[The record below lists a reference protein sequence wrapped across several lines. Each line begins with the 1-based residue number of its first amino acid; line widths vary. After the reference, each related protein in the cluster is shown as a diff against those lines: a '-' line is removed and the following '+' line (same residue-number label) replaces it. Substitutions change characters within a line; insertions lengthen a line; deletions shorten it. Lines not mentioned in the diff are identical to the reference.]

1 MSKNRGVKGGLL
13 SMRLLKIL
21 AVIAVTVVGLPIVLT
36 ASTSTSTR
44 TLDEVIACSQK
55 DDAIKEYPAACYVAL
70 VLKKIDG
77 KPAAEALKIVEEA
90 TKTIPPAAALAK
102 SALSN
107 IADKL
112 QTKILQDARDAL
124 LKSPKEAEDFLDAC
138 TKGDEANCAA
148 ATARLLEYAGVGLL
162 EPALNGEALLKVLG
176 GAKVDFSEVASGAN
190 EDIQLAA
197 GWALVGVLSPPFGY
211 PDRIIKYGKIPGTPG
226 DEEGLIVFGKTVYAR
241 AAGSDIAV
249 GKTLN
254 DWIRPRGI
262 DAAKTRA
269 IYARLT
275 DAETKGKME
284 LAYMLARIYIF
295 LFKASLV
302 GRGLAEAIRLSDEC
316 LLGKDIVLDG
326 SPFECSKYTSLRLA
340 MANEFQAGF
349 FSFFGYLAEISCED
363 LLKRAETGTTPG
375 IRLAAARAYVAGQVV
390 PPGIG
395 RKCLEPYNKASLLK
409 LAREGKSA
417 ELRAEAAGDPWMVFT
432 EGKSIGVYLAPRGLA
447 ALLIETG
454 DADEKLLD
462 DPAPEVRHS
471 AWLAVGMAWAK
482 SKSRAANWDE
492 ATKGKT
498 EARKRAGAFAYF
510 FPRGLEQFRALMEP
524 LAQGDKVSVDKYTLD
539 GTKAPGRVGAGLEA
553 IPVLAKRPEAE
564 LEKCADTGATP
575 ELRDTCTKA
584 LAQVLANKPIV
595 GLINQTGVGGAGRSK
610 AAGLALAAA
619 LIGPPGLAEQE
630 IQRLVISYS
639 TSYTRTDGFPVKEP
653 LTAALVEAF
662 GTRIKESIK

>member
-1 MSKNRGVKGGLL
+1 
-13 SMRLLKIL
+13 MRLLKIL
-21 AVIAVTVVGLPIVLT
+21 AVIAVVVVSLPIVLT
-36 ASTSTSTR
+36 ASQR

-55 DDAIKEYPAACYVAL
+55 DDAIREYPAACYVAL

-77 KPAAEALKIVEEA
+77 KSPAEALKIVEEEAKRIPSAA
-90 TKTIPPAAALAK
+90 TLAK

-107 IADKL
+107 IADRL
-112 QTKILQDARDAL
+112 RTKILQDARDSL
-124 LKSPKEAEDFLDAC
+124 VKSPKEAEDFLDAC

-148 ATARLLEYAGVGLL
+148 ATARLSEYAGVGLL
-162 EPALNGEALLKVLG
+162 EPAFNGESLLKVLG
-176 GAKVDFSEVASGAN
+176 GAKVDVSEVASGAN

-211 PDRIIKYGKIPGTPG
+211 PDGIIKYGKIPGAPG
-226 DEEGLIVFGKTVYAR
+226 DEEGLIVSGKTAYAR

-254 DWIRPRGI
+254 DWIPPRGI
-262 DAAKTRA
+262 DAAKIRA

-284 LAYMLARIYIF
+284 LAYMLARVYVF

-349 FSFFGYLAEISCED
+349 FSFFGYTAEVSCED
-363 LLKRAETGTTPG
+363 LLKRAETGATPG
-375 IRLAAARAYVAGQVV
+375 IRLAAARAYVAGQIV

-395 RKCLEPYNKASLLK
+395 RKCIEPYNKASLLK

-417 ELRAEAAGDPWMVFT
+417 ELRAEAAGDVWMVFND
-432 EGKSIGVYLAPRGLA
+432 GKAIGVYLGPRGLA
-447 ALLIETG
+447 ALLIETK

-462 DPAPEVRHS
+462 DPLPEVRHA
-471 AWLAVGMAWAK
+471 AWLAVGLSWAN
-482 SKSRAANWDE
+482 SKSRAANWGE

-510 FPRGLEQFRALMEP
+510 FPRGLDQFRTLMEP
-524 LAQGDKVSVDKYTLD
+524 LAQGDKASVDKYTLD
-539 GTKAPGRVGAGLEA
+539 GTKAPVRVGAGLEA
-553 IPVLAKRPEAE
+553 VPVLAKRPEAE

-575 ELRDTCTKA
+575 ELKDTCTKA
-584 LAQVLANKPIV
+584 LAQVLANKPI
-595 GLINQTGVGGAGRSK
+595 GDLIKQTAAESAGRSK
-610 AAGLALAAA
+610 AAGLALAPA

-630 IQRLVISYS
+630 IRNIINQYPSGVP
-639 TSYTRTDGFPVKEP
+639 RTDGFPVKEP

>member
-1 MSKNRGVKGGLL
+1 
-13 SMRLLKIL
+13 MRLLKIL

-55 DDAIKEYPAACYVAL
+55 DDAIREYPAACYVAV

-77 KPAAEALKIVEEA
+77 KSSTEALKIVEEE
-90 TKTIPPAAALAK
+90 TKRIPPAATLAK

-107 IADKL
+107 IADRL
-112 QTKILQDARDAL
+112 RTKILQDARDSL
-124 LKSPKEAEDFLDAC
+124 VKSPKEAEDFLDAC

-162 EPALNGEALLKVLG
+162 EPAFNGESLLKVLG
-176 GAKVDFSEVASGAN
+176 GAKVDVSEVPSGAN
-190 EDIQLAA
+190 EDIQLVA
-197 GWALVGVLSPPFGY
+197 GAALVGILSPPFGF
-211 PDRIIKYGKIPGTPG
+211 PDGIIKYGKIPGTPG
-226 DEEGLIVFGKTVYAR
+226 DEEGLIVSGKTSFAR

-249 GKTLN
+249 GKTLD
-254 DWIRPRGI
+254 DWIPPRGI

-275 DAETKGKME
+275 KAESDGKME
-284 LAYMLARIYIF
+284 LAYMLARVYIF
-295 LFKASLV
+295 LLKADLV

-316 LLGKDIVLDG
+316 LLGKDLVIG
-326 SPFECSKYTSLRLA
+326 GFAFECSKYTALRLA
-340 MANEFQAGF
+340 MATEFQPGF
-349 FSFFGYLAEISCED
+349 FRFFGNLAGVSCED
-363 LLKRAETGTTPG
+363 LRKRAETGTTAG
-375 IRLAAARAYVAGQVV
+375 IRLAAARAYVAGVVV
-390 PPGIG
+390 PPGLES
-395 RKCLEPYNKASLLK
+395 KCLDPYNKASLLK
-409 LAREGKSA
+409 LIREAKSA
-417 ELRAEAAGDPWMVFT
+417 ELRAEAAGDIWMAFNG
-432 EGKSIGVYLAPRGLA
+432 GKAIGFYSSPRGLA
-447 ALLIETG
+447 ALLVETG

-462 DPAPEVRHS
+462 DSLPEVRQA
-471 AWLAVGMAWAK
+471 AWMAVGLSWAK
-482 SKSRAANWDE
+482 AKSRAASWGE

-498 EARKRAGAFAYF
+498 EARRRAGAFAYF

-524 LAQGDKVSVDKYTLD
+524 LAQGDKVSVEKYTLD

-575 ELRDTCTKA
+575 ELKDACTKA
-584 LAQVLANKPIV
+584 LAQVLASKPV
-595 GLINQTGVGGAGRSK
+595 LDLINQTGTGGPGRAK
-610 AAGLALAAA
+610 AAGLALTQS
-619 LIGPPGLAEQE
+619 LIGPPGLSEQDVQK
-630 IQRLVISYS
+630 IVVAYSISYQ
-639 TSYTRTDGFPVKEP
+639 RTDNFPVKEP